1 MDIIKTAFASLSALS
16 LGVILQLALTVVLA
30 LIAIKYVGKLMA
42 RALEK
47 STLDPS
53 VKSLAVSVMR
63 GLLYFVL
70 VLILAQQLNIPVT
83 SLVTL
88 LGAFGLAVS
97 LALQNSLANLAGGIF
112 ILVTKPFV
120 TGDYIEV
127 TDGASGTVDSIGFIY
142 TVVKTVDNRRIYLPN
157 GSISSDKIT
166 NYSAEENRRLEMT
179 FPVPYECDA
188 AAARTLIEET
198 LMQDGRIMRD
208 PAPYVRVWTLGA
220 SAVDILCRVW
230 VKNAEYFEVRS
241 DALVRVKAALEQNGI
256 SIPYNQLD
264 VRVRARQD
272 GKE

>member
-1 MDIIKTAFASLSALS
+1 MDIITTALASLSALS
-16 LGVILQLALTVVLA
+16 LSVILQLALTVVLA
-30 LIAIKYVGKLMA
+30 LVAIKYVGKLVA

-47 STLDPS
+47 SALDPS
-53 VKSLAVSVMR
+53 VKSLIVSVFR

-97 LALQNSLANLAGGIF
+97 LAMQNSLANLAGGIF
-112 ILVTKPFV
+112 ILVTKPFA

-127 TDGASGTVDSIGFIY
+127 SGGESGTVDSIGFIY
-142 TVVKTVDNRRIYLPN
+142 TIVKTVDNRRIYIPN
-157 GSISSDKIT
+157 GSISADKIT

-179 FPVPYECDA
+179 FSVSYDCDA

-198 LMQDGRIMRD
+198 LMQDGRIMPD
-208 PAPYVRVWTLGA
+208 PPPYVRVWNLGP

-241 DALVRVKAALEQNGI
+241 DALVRVKGVLEAHGI
-256 SIPYNQLD
+256 NIPYRQLD
-264 VRVRARQD
+264 VYVRTRQD

>member
-1 MDIIKTAFASLSALS
+1 MDVIKTALASLS
-16 LGVILQLALTVVLA
+16 LGVVLQLALTVVLA
-30 LIAIKYVGKLMA
+30 LIAIKYVGRLMA

-53 VKSLAVSVMR
+53 VKSLAVSVLR

-112 ILVTKPFV
+112 ILVTKPFS

-127 TDGASGTVDSIGFIY
+127 TGGAEGTVDSIGFIY
-142 TVVKTVDNRRIYLPN
+142 TIVKTVDNRRIYLPN
-157 GSISSDKIT
+157 GSISADKIT
-166 NYSAEENRRLEMT
+166 NYSAEENRRLEIT
-179 FPVPYECDA
+179 FPVSYGCDA
-188 AAARTLIEET
+188 AAARSLIEET
-198 LMQDGRIMRD
+198 LLLDRRIMRD
-208 PAPYVRVWTLGA
+208 PAPYVRVWNLGA

-230 VKNAEYFEVRS
+230 VKNADYFEVRS
-241 DALVRVKAALEQNGI
+241 DALVRVKAALEARGI
-256 SIPYNQLD
+256 NIPYHQLD
-264 VRVRARQD
+264 IHVRTGQAGR
-272 GKE
+272 E